1 MHQEWKSVLAGAAVA
16 ALLIAPT
23 LAYGEGSAPPEAP
36 ASAGNWITKPRA
48 SFMVRKLSIA
58 SVVGQIKIDVKD
70 SGPMTLDVAGTP
82 RAVNGLA
89 VRIKD
94 GTLEIEGS
102 KTPRIA
108 VWDWRRWFDFSE
120 ARGPKDYKLSLHLT
134 VPRGSDVEVGDFVGN
149 ATMGDTLGNLDFSAN
164 ATKSKIGKV
173 KSAKIEL
180 NGSGQVD
187 LAQVAG
193 PLKIEVN
200 GSGRVNAGDVQ
211 SLQAELNGSGNAA
224 VGVISGPLHLEIAG
238 SGDLT
243 ATKVV
248 GPVHIEIAGAG
259 SVKIADGVADPF
271 KVEIAGSGD
280 VAFGGLAVNPKVEA
294 LGSGKVRIHAIRGKL
309 SSEGMAN
316 VKIGD

>member
-1 MHQEWKSVLAGAAVA
+1 MHQEWKSILAGGFVA
-16 ALLIAPT
+16 ALLILPT
-23 LAYGEGSAPPEAP
+23 LAHGQTSNSPAP
-36 ASAGNWITKPRA
+36 SNWVTKPRA
-48 SFMVRKLSIA
+48 SFEVRKLSID
-58 SVVGQIKIDVKD
+58 SVVGQIRIDVKD
-70 SGPMTLDVAGTP
+70 SGPMTLDVSGTP
-82 RAVNGLA
+82 RAVNGLSA
-89 VRIKD
+89 RIKD

-102 KTPRIA
+102 DAPKIA
-108 VWDWRRWFDFSE
+108 VWDWRKWFDFSE
-120 ARGPKDYKLSLHLT
+120 ARGPQDYKLRLHLI
-134 VPRGSDVEVGDFVGN
+134 VPRGSDVEVEDFVGS

-164 ATKSKIGKV
+164 ATKSKFGKV

-193 PLKIEVN
+193 ALKIEVN

-211 SLQAELNGSGNAA
+211 SLRAELNGSGNAA
-224 VGVISGPLHLEIAG
+224 VGAISGPLHLEIAG

-280 VAFGGLAVNPKVEA
+280 VAFGGLAVNPQIEA